1 MKDSINIR
9 KDFNKKYDN
18 ILNKLDKL
26 MYYDNRISREEQY
39 LITRY
44 LLNKLD
50 PKILDFDIN
59 IEKKNND
66 YKSVC

>member
-9 KDFNKKYDN
+9 KDFDKKYDN

>member
-9 KDFNKKYDN
+9 KNFDKKYDN